1 MSVKLISREK
11 VLSTLS
17 NPKNLIILW
26 VVIGLFSGVIKYFHG
41 PVSGYNNYLIFRGFF
56 FHFFEQLP
64 LYIQYPQE
72 YFDQSYY
79 LPPFAF
85 IIAPFAILPIF
96 IGLPLWVGAN
106 SAFLAYAINKLKINI
121 KQKAI
126 IFILCAHELMTAAFM
141 QQFNISIAAIL
152 ILSYAYIE
160 EGKEIKATFFILAG
174 TFVKLYG
181 IVGCA
186 FFLFSRN
193 KIKFILSF
201 IGWSLFFLTFP
212 MLFTSV
218 DYILE
223 QYKSW
228 FTEISLK
235 HDKNMYAPHQNI
247 SLLGMIRRITHHTY
261 SDFPII
267 ATGAILFAAP
277 YLRFKSWASKEYRLL
292 YLASAL
298 IFTVIFSSSSESSTY
313 IIAIIGAVIW
323 FIIKKKQ
330 STWDWILLVLVL
342 VITSFSPSDLFPDY
356 LQKNYIVPYSL
367 KALPCVLV
375 WFTIVWEQLT
385 KKFDYAD

>member
-1 MSVKLISREK
+1 
-11 VLSTLS
+11 
-17 NPKNLIILW
+17 
-26 VVIGLFSGVIKYFHG
+26 
-41 PVSGYNNYLIFRGFF
+41 
-56 FHFFEQLP
+56 
-64 LYIQYPQE
+64 
-72 YFDQSYY
+72 
-79 LPPFAF
+79 
-85 IIAPFAILPIF
+85 
-96 IGLPLWVGAN
+96 
-106 SAFLAYAINKLKINI
+106 
-121 KQKAI
+121 
-126 IFILCAHELMTAAFM
+126 
-141 QQFNISIAAIL
+141 
-152 ILSYAYIE
+152 
-160 EGKEIKATFFILAG
+160 
-174 TFVKLYG
+174 
-181 IVGCA
+181 
-186 FFLFSRN
+186 
-193 KIKFILSF
+193 
-201 IGWSLFFLTFP
+201 
-212 MLFTSV
+212 
-218 DYILE
+218 
-223 QYKSW
+223 
-228 FTEISLK
+228 
-235 HDKNMYAPHQNI
+235 MYAPHQNI